1 MPTSQFLPFGIGGG
15 SGSPNTLSPTA
26 YAALTAL
33 LANGFQPGIA
43 RSEEVNTALR
53 QVTTG
58 VAALASFAATHG
70 DDDVLDNGVIA
81 DFAAALKSAL
91 DNLYIQDLSGL
102 VPTSAFTGSNQDL
115 TGESGFQRLP
125 GGLILQWGSIGFP
138 NVTAGIPGYTG
149 SVVYAD
155 NGGLVFP
162 NAALRVFTG
171 LEVAPGGGNNI
182 QAAVV
187 AKDRFGFTFQL
198 QEWSSEVN
206 PGTLTY
212 FAIGR

>member
-1 MPTSQFLPFGIGGG
+1 M
-15 SGSPNTLSPTA
+15 
-26 YAALTAL
+26 
-33 LANGFQPGIA
+33 
-43 RSEEVNTALR
+43 
-53 QVTTG
+53 
-58 VAALASFAATHG
+58 
-70 DDDVLDNGVIA
+70 
-81 DFAAALKSAL
+81 
-91 DNLYIQDLSGL
+91 
-102 VPTSAFTGSNQDL
+102 VPTSSFTGSNQDL
-115 TGESGFQRLP
+115 TGESGFQRMP

-149 SVVYAD
+149 SVLYAD
-155 NGGLVFP
+155 NGGLAFP

-171 LEVAPGGGNNI
+171 LEVASGGGNNM

-206 PGTLTY
+206 PGALTY

>member
-43 RSEEVNTALR
+43 KSEEINTVLR

-58 VAALASFAATHG
+58 VAALASFAAAHG
-70 DDDVLDNGVIA
+70 DNNVLDNGVVA

-115 TGESGFQRLP
+115 TGDAGFQRLP
-125 GGLILQWGSIGFP
+125 GGLILQWGLISFV
-138 NVTAGIPGYTG
+138 NVLGGIPGTQG

-155 NGGLVFP
+155 NGGIAFP
-162 NAALRVFTG
+162 NATLRIFTG
-171 LEVAPGGGNNI
+171 FEVANGGENNL
-182 QAAVV
+182 QAAIVG
-187 AKDRFGFTFQL
+187 KDRFGFAYQI
-198 QEWSSEVN
+198 QEWSAVTN
-206 PGTLTY
+206 PGFLSY